1 MSNSKP
7 SRSSSR
13 VPRRKRNSEPGASP
27 IADVPLAD
35 ADVQLSEQADQPGL
49 LLVIS
54 GPSGVGK
61 DTVWR
66 EAQPCLTS
74 FARTITCTTRPQR
87 PTEEEGVSYFFVTD
101 EQFDELIE
109 EDELLEWAQVHG
121 YRYGV
126 PAALVLQRL
135 EQGLDVVC
143 VIDPHGAKRVRS
155 LFMSSAL
162 LIFIKPPAGEEPNS
176 ADILKE
182 RIKARGGASQE
193 EVAIRVGTAVWEM
206 TQSGLYDHE
215 LINDDVQRVAKELC
229 DVVQRE
235 KARRAGNANSA
246 A

>member
-7 SRSSSR
+7 SRPSSR
-13 VPRRKRNSEPGASP
+13 VPRRKRNSESTASP
-27 IADVPLAD
+27 LADVPVAEAD
-35 ADVQLSEQADQPGL
+35 ASLAEQADQPGL

-66 EAQPCLTS
+66 EAQPCLPS

-162 LIFIKPPAGEEPNS
+162 LIFIKPPAGDEPNS
-176 ADILKE
+176 ADVLKE
-182 RIKARGGASQE
+182 RIEARGASNQE
-193 EVAIRVGTAVWEM
+193 EVALRLRTAAWEM
-206 TQSGLYDHE
+206 TQSELYDHE
-215 LINDDVQRVAKELC
+215 LINDDVQRVARELC
-229 DVVQRE
+229 EVVERE
-235 KARRAGNANSA
+235 KARRAGNSGSP
-246 A
+246 